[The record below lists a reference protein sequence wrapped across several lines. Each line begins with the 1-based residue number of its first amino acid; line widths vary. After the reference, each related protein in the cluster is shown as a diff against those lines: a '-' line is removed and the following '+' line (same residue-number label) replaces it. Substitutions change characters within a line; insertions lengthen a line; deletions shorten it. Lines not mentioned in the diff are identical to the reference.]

1 MHYPPQHQKSRP
13 PTHPATRPRRD
24 RGMPRGYRT
33 PNRAPPCDGHGGSS
47 PARRASWRAPCPL
60 PEQWAQQQLKS
71 APTRSRAWAQAVA
84 AIYGLDVREE

>member
-1 MHYPPQHQKSRP
+1 VEAEGVPHPKQSTPVRRSRRVEP
-13 PTHPATRPRRD
+13 HVTGMLAGTVPT
-24 RGMPRGYRT
+24 
-33 PNRAPPCDGHGGSS
+33 
-47 PARRASWRAPCPL
+47 